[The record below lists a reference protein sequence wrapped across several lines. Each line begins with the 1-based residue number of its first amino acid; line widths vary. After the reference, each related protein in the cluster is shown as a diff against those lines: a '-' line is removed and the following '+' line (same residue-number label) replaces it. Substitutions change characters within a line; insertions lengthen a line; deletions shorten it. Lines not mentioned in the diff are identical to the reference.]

1 MVEVTNPGKRRN
13 AALEP
18 TPGCYYGQMKTFR
31 CMANQGDDDD
41 SIEKLKLA
49 TTAETVDKCRES
61 SRGSCSPSKR
71 PLLGGECPSNYI
83 SRM

>member
-1 MVEVTNPGKRRN
+1 MSNQDKVRIYLSEYIETEMVEVTNPGKRRN
-13 AALEP
+13 AA
-18 TPGCYYGQMKTFR
+18 CACK
-31 CMANQGDDDD
+31 
-41 SIEKLKLA
+41 
-49 TTAETVDKCRES
+49 ETVDDKCRES

>member
-1 MVEVTNPGKRRN
+1 MSNQDKVRIYLSEYIETEMVEVTNPGKRRN
-13 AALEP
+13 AA
-18 TPGCYYGQMKTFR
+18 CACK
-31 CMANQGDDDD
+31 
-41 SIEKLKLA
+41 
-49 TTAETVDKCRES
+49 ETVDKCRES